1 MENTA
6 TETWR
11 PRING
16 AILRPSVF
24 AAKSDARYSVSASS
38 IFLVSFSA
46 SVGMEG
52 SIVRDAIH
60 ESNRFGYNSGMRC
73 IAIAAV
79 TIVGKIAL
87 DAGHFSDWTSPEDK
101 DFLHEMLDKSDVIVV
116 GNNTY
121 KTAVEPLSKRN
132 CIVFTASVA
141 TTERK
146 SDKLLLWNPA
156 TVGHSNVLQNVRTI
170 AVLGGTQ
177 TYTYFLENDL
187 LDELY
192 ITIE

>member
-1 MENTA
+1 
-6 TETWR
+6 
-11 PRING
+11 
-16 AILRPSVF
+16 
-24 AAKSDARYSVSASS
+24 
-38 IFLVSFSA
+38 
-46 SVGMEG
+46 
-52 SIVRDAIH
+52 
-60 ESNRFGYNSGMRC
+60 MRC

-79 TIVGKIAL
+79 TIDGKIAL

-121 KTAVEPLSKRN
+121 KTAIGPLSKRN

-141 TTERK
+141 TSERK
-146 SDKLLLWNPA
+146 SDTLAYCNPA
-156 TVGHSNVLQNVRTI
+156 SSDCIPLMRKYEKV

-177 TYTYFLENDL
+177 TYTWFLENDL

-192 ITIE
+192 LTIEPIVFGRGLNLFESTEDVLAKFHLESTKPLNEKGSVLLHYLKQ